1 MSLHAI
7 CLSRG
12 PKYLLCEVEM
22 WLQFLKRN
30 PEILNGHAF
39 GNEFRTVSPNVMR
52 TQPQLLRKNTPV
64 LSGPVQPRAPPAR
77 TRLERANLAIRQR
90 QTVDVIA
97 KRKGTGGHFLKQLE
111 PLQVSQ
117 FVERR
122 RIGAIGIR
130 ATIGT
135 ALEREYL
142 QPFFGQFLGHD
153 RATPSK
159 ADNHDVHR
167 PYRLRRYTTA
177 SL

>member
-1 MSLHAI
+1 MKTQFTCRLHEHVKAIRHFLCGQWKGVGAVGVKRITVAHDLSLHAI

-22 WLQFLKRN
+22 WLQFFKRN

-52 TQPQLLRKNTPV
+52 TQPQLLRKHAPV
-64 LSGPVQPRAPPAR
+64 LSGPVQPRATHAG

-111 PLQVSQ
+111 PL
-117 FVERR
+117 
-122 RIGAIGIR
+122 
-130 ATIGT
+130 
-135 ALEREYL
+135 
-142 QPFFGQFLGHD
+142 
-153 RATPSK
+153 
-159 ADNHDVHR
+159 
-167 PYRLRRYTTA
+167 
-177 SL
+177 